1 MLIRLVAPM
10 VVVALFIV
18 GCGSDDSGSTGSDA
32 AATQTTAGIPLQPI
46 AGVDDPIDENT
57 AMTSANA
64 SNEGTGTP
72 QTDETFRDDTRTDDN
87 RADDNGADD
96 TADIPDGEEAVIETV
111 IDGDTLRT
119 TSGERVRLI
128 GINTPEVDGP
138 YRDSECG
145 GSSASA
151 FTKRLLPAGT
161 SIVLVDDV
169 ERYDDYDRRLAYVY
183 RADNGLFVN
192 AAIVREGFAESRSY
206 RPNTAMQDLLDDSE
220 QYARDRNRGIW
231 SECQG

>member
-1 MLIRLVAPM
+1 MVMRLVAPV

-18 GCGSDDSGSTGSDA
+18 GCGSDDSGSTDSGAGTS
-32 AATQTTAGIPLQPI
+32 QTTAGSAQQPI
-46 AGVDDPIDENT
+46 AGVDSPPDQDPS
-57 AMTSANA
+57 MTSASS
-64 SNEGTGTP
+64 SNEGTT
-72 QTDETFRDDTRTDDN
+72 QTDENSGNDTRPDDTGTD
-87 RADDNGADD
+87 G
-96 TADIPDGEEAVIETV
+96 TSDIPDGEEAVVETV

-119 TSGERVRLI
+119 TRGERVRLI

-220 QYARDRNRGIW
+220 RYARDRNRGIW
-231 SECQG
+231 SECQGQ

>member
-1 MLIRLVAPM
+1 MVMRLVAPV

-32 AATQTTAGIPLQPI
+32 GTSETTAGIAQQPI
-46 AGVDDPIDENT
+46 AGVDSPPDQDPS
-57 AMTSANA
+57 MTSASS
-64 SNEGTGTP
+64 SNEGTT
-72 QTDETFRDDTRTDDN
+72 QTDENSGNDTRPDDTGTD
-87 RADDNGADD
+87 G
-96 TADIPDGEEAVIETV
+96 TSDIPDGEEAVVETV

-119 TSGERVRLI
+119 TRGERVRLI

-220 QYARDRNRGIW
+220 RYARDRNRGIW
-231 SECQG
+231 SECQGQ